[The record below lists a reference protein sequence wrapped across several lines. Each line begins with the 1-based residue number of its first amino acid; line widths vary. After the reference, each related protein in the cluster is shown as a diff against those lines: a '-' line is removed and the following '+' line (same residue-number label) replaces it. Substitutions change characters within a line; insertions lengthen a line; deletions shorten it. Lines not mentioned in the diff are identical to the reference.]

1 MEGRRS
7 GQAAPQLMA
16 MYQSGK
22 GKSLS
27 YREASWMKLSSSEAW
42 FSYGWSLAIVESIE
56 ANSGAD
62 GLDRLLDAERTE
74 SSGEAAL
81 LQALRTNYS
90 SLDEAAAEY
99 LRKTYLQ

>member
-1 MEGRRS
+1 
-7 GQAAPQLMA
+7 
-16 MYQSGK
+16 
-22 GKSLS
+22 
-27 YREASWMKLSSSEAW
+27 MKLSSSEAW